1 MNRIIST
8 SLIIS
13 LALGALAC
21 SEGAPTDPNKTTIVA
36 EPAGMVISNVQ
47 SSATTAGVAGARGS
61 AATSNETGIAYV
73 SAAPQTFP
81 DAVDVRI
88 RNRTTGGAP
97 VLTKVIDG
105 GFDPV
110 QIQARPGDALEITL
124 WTAGGTTK
132 LMAVS
137 VPVRRAPAVVRSN
150 PAKHRVDAALTAN
163 VGVIFSEPIDPKTL
177 SSMSLHLLHD
187 GNPVSGTVRL
197 SDNAWTAEFVPD
209 KPLASQSSYEL
220 VVTQDIRDL
229 DGDALER
236 SYEFD
241 SSTGGGGAPCTL
253 YGVFVVPTCSNEIS
267 GLVSLRTPQGTRPLP
282 QASVSVS
289 GWVPIPDANDPS
301 RSVSFQRGASTD
313 GNGRYAIKGFPNGV
327 FSIVAG
333 DDGYGRFGLRYDQP
347 CAVEIELVAPT
358 ATADVELFSVDSPMP
373 DAIRSPPLLTGIVF
387 EQAENG
393 RRPLAGAK
401 IFLETSW
408 GGAEARTTTDENG
421 RYALCRVPYGALYA
435 QKLGYEP
442 NNGEPYF
449 VGLVNLAGLTE
460 KQLDIEMKRSQ

>member
-21 SEGAPTDPNKTTIVA
+21 SEGAPTDPDKTTIVA

-209 KPLASQSSYEL
+209 KPL
-220 VVTQDIRDL
+220 
-229 DGDALER
+229 
-236 SYEFD
+236 
-241 SSTGGGGAPCTL
+241 
-253 YGVFVVPTCSNEIS
+253 
-267 GLVSLRTPQGTRPLP
+267 
-282 QASVSVS
+282 
-289 GWVPIPDANDPS
+289 VPIPDANDPS

>member
-21 SEGAPTDPNKTTIVA
+21 SEGAPTDPDKTTIVA

-81 DAVDVRI
+81 DAVEVRI
-88 RNRTTGGAP
+88 RNRTTGG
-97 VLTKVIDG
+97 V
-105 GFDPV
+105 
-110 QIQARPGDALEITL
+110 EITL

-253 YGVFVVPTCSNEIS
+253 Y
-267 GLVSLRTPQGTRPLP
+267 
-282 QASVSVS
+282 
-289 GWVPIPDANDPS
+289 S